1 MSAAVGAS
9 ASPGADYSATAGL
22 PFDDEELESKL
33 AWIYGSPRT
42 GSTWLLEMLCHPL
55 KPNQSQ
61 PLGFSW
67 PPAWKGTAAVL
78 PADEFLV
85 SSHLVP
91 TSGGTVELLGTMR
104 FGTLNGFMKKRPSYA
119 FSDEFAEFWKPEA
132 RRMTLVR
139 LHGIVQRAREA
150 GLALPERLPL
160 LAIKEVNG
168 SHGSDVVMSLFP
180 RSKMIFLVRDGRDVL
195 DSLVAA
201 HRPEGFLKVKRETDM
216 EWVREQCQRW
226 AARVDVCTRAFESH
240 DPELRRQVRYEDLR
254 ADTAATLAMLLEW
267 LGLPCGE
274 GRVRNL
280 VERYAFEALP
290 ERKKGPGKHRRSA
303 TPGNWRQGLT
313 PEEQDVA
320 QEIMGTRLAR
330 LGYDNEGGESR

>member
-1 MSAAVGAS
+1 
-9 ASPGADYSATAGL
+9 
-22 PFDDEELESKL
+22 
-33 AWIYGSPRT
+33 
-42 GSTWLLEMLCHPL
+42 MLCHPL

-67 PPAWKGTAAVL
+67 PPQWQGHAAVL

-104 FGTLNGFMKKRPSYA
+104 FGTLNGFMRKRPSYA
-119 FSDEFAEFWKPEA
+119 FSEEFAEFWRPEA

-168 SHGSDVVMSLFP
+168 SHGADVVMSLFP
-180 RSKMIFLVRDGRDVL
+180 RSKLIFLVRDGRDVL
-195 DSLVAA
+195 DSLAA
-201 HRPEGFLKVKRETDM
+201 ANSPEGFLKVKQETNMD
-216 EWVREQCQRW
+216 WVREQCQRW
-226 AARVDVCTRAFESH
+226 AARIDVCTRAFEDH
-240 DPELRRQVRYEDLR
+240 DPELCRQVHYENLR
-254 ADTAATLAMLLEW
+254 ADTPGTLTPLLEW
-267 LGLPCGE
+267 LDLPAGE
-274 GRVRNL
+274 ARVGNVVGRH
-280 VERYAFEALP
+280 AFEALP
-290 ERKKGPGKHRRSA
+290 DRRKGPGKHRRSA
-303 TPGNWRQGLT
+303 TPGKWRERLT
-313 PEEQDVA
+313 QEEQEVA

-330 LGYDNEGGESR
+330 LGYENGGRSL